1 MIKIGKLNNGIRVVS
16 DYMKDVATTSVKI
29 IVKTG
34 SRNEDIKNNGIS
46 HFIEHMA
53 FKGTKT
59 RTAKQ
64 IAYDFENIGASFNAY
79 TSKDHTAYY
88 SKQLKEYTENAFEIL
103 VDMIDNSIFDEE
115 ELERERGVILQ
126 ELAMTNDTPDDII
139 YDFYSQTA
147 FSNQPYGRSI
157 LGPAENISSFKKQD
171 FLDYINKNYTID
183 NIVISVAGNID
194 FDKVIE
200 IGNKYFSKKRNNNK
214 VNVEKAI
221 YTPNYFF
228 KQKELEQMQCI
239 IGFEGLSYND
249 ENKYKLSVMN
259 HIFGSGMSSRL
270 FQEVREKN
278 GLCYTIYSYND
289 FTFDT
294 GSFQIYT
301 GVEPKNINKAI
312 DNIVLVIK
320 EMLEDV
326 KEEELN
332 RAKVKLKSS
341 LLMSL
346 ENTNSRAS
354 SNGLDLI
361 KYNRIIDEKEII
373 ENIDKT
379 TIEDVKNILKNIVST
394 QPSIA
399 LYGDCKNV
407 YSYNEIKNKF
417 SYV

>member
-1 MIKIGKLNNGIRVVS
+1 MNKKTFISRISDSFCNGEVSLFLGAGTSIDANFPKWSDLLEPCAEELGLDINNVS
-16 DYMKDVATTSVKI
+16 DYFQLAQYYINEYGESELYSLINERINKFDYNSKALDI
-29 IVKTG
+29 IVKMG
-34 SRNEDIKNNGIS
+34 
-46 HFIEHMA
+46 
-53 FKGTKT
+53 FKSVWT
-59 RTAKQ
+59 
-64 IAYDFENIGASFNAY
+64 
-79 TSKDHTAYY
+79 
-88 SKQLKEYTENAFEIL
+88 
-103 VDMIDNSIFDEE
+103 
-115 ELERERGVILQ
+115 
-126 ELAMTNDTPDDII
+126 TN
-139 YDFYSQTA
+139 
-147 FSNQPYGRSI
+147 
-157 LGPAENISSFKKQD
+157 
-171 FLDYINKNYTID
+171 
-183 NIVISVAGNID
+183 

>member
-1 MIKIGKLNNGIRVVS
+1 MIKVGELDNGIRVVN
-16 DYMKDVATTSVKI
+16 DYMGDVATTSIKI

-34 SRNEDIKNNGIS
+34 SRNENISNNGIS

-53 FKGTKT
+53 FKGTEN
-59 RTAKQ
+59 RSAKQ

-139 YDFYSQTA
+139 YDYYSQTA
-147 FSNQPYGRSI
+147 FSNQAYGRSI
-157 LGPAENISSFKKQD
+157 LGPAENISNFKKQD
-171 FLDYINKNYTID
+171 FLDYINRNYTVD
-183 NIVISVAGNID
+183 NIVISVAGNVD

-200 IGNKYFSKKRNNNK
+200 IGNKYFSKKRSNEKINI
-214 VNVEKAI
+214 EKAV

-228 KQKELEQMQCI
+228 KKKELEQMQCI

-270 FQEVREKN
+270 FQEVREKS

-301 GVEPKNINKAI
+301 GVEPKNINKTI

-320 EMLEDV
+320 EMLNNV
-326 KEEELN
+326 KEDELN
-332 RAKVKLKSS
+332 RAKIKLKSS

-361 KYNRIIDEKEII
+361 KYNKIISEKDIID
-373 ENIDKT
+373 NIDKT
-379 TIEDVKNILKNIVST
+379 TIEDVKGILRTIVSK

-399 LYGDCKNV
+399 LYGSNDNV
-407 YSYNEIKNKF
+407 YSYDDIRGKF
-417 SYV
+417 INV